1 VIASYNIDGVFSEYI
16 PGTRKWLYDAA
27 NEWLMN
33 SRPYGP
39 GASSV
44 GSQKDEA
51 IRRMFLLF
59 AEPGMGKSVF
69 SAAIDDQLIKN
80 RTKSLK
86 GFKLVSNTLNMIL
99 TGGYCTRH

>member
-1 VIASYNIDGVFSEYI
+1 MIASYNIDGVFSEYI

-27 NEWLMN
+27 NEWLMSN
-33 SRPYGP
+33 RPNGS
-39 GASSV
+39 GASNST
-44 GSQKDEA
+44 GSPQEDEA

-86 GFKLVSNTLNMIL
+86 GFKLVSNP
-99 TGGYCTRH
+99 

>member
-1 VIASYNIDGVFSEYI
+1 MIYSYNIDGVFSEYI

-27 NEWLMN
+27 NEWLMSN
-33 SRPYGP
+33 RPHGS
-39 GASSV
+39 GASNSDAPP
-44 GSQKDEA
+44 QEEEA
-51 IRRMFLLF
+51 MRRMFLLF

-86 GFKLVSNTLNMIL
+86 GFKLVSVPWL
-99 TGGYCTRH
+99 CC